1 VPGNASFP
9 IGIVVLPV
17 TFGTPNN
24 YRTELIKF
32 EVADFESSY
41 NAILGRPALAK
52 FIAILYYVYL
62 LVKMPGKT
70 RVLTFCGD
78 LQKSFECEKE
88 AITYA
93 STNRL
98 PDTAGEVLATA
109 QQYSA
114 LGIEIPMKKTNRSTP
129 KPPDSV
135 GVKTIQLQEGDL

>member
-1 VPGNASFP
+1 
-9 IGIVVLPV
+9 
-17 TFGTPNN
+17 
-24 YRTELIKF
+24 
-32 EVADFESSY
+32 
-41 NAILGRPALAK
+41 
-52 FIAILYYVYL
+52 
-62 LVKMPGKT
+62 MPGKT

-98 PDTAGEVLATA
+98 PETAGEVLATA

-114 LGIEIPMKKTNRSTP
+114 LGMEIPTKKTNRSTP
-129 KPPDSV
+129 KPPDNV